1 MDAGLFSPNSECL
14 LASPPISGRSHQM
27 APRPEVTVDHGVR
40 REEPLR
46 LLGRLEALHLSLS
59 SSCRLM

>member
-1 MDAGLFSPNSECL
+1 MDAGLLSLDFERL
-14 LASPPISGRSHQM
+14 RASAPIPGRSHKM
-27 APRPEVTVDHGVR
+27 APRPEVTVDHCVR

-59 SSCRLM
+59 SQCRPM